1 METILF
7 RDIWLDDSEDALLA
21 FIVGKSILDDDEDLK
36 MIHRMAKDA
45 MSIASPKAVC
55 CIAEITARSSD
66 WIEIE
71 GIRITSPLV
80 MHNLENTHRVFPYI
94 ATCGTE
100 LEAWSHN
107 FSDPLEQYWADQ
119 VKLFYLGKIRSYMSD
134 QIRKRFFPVGHM
146 SSMNPGSLKEWP
158 LTQQA
163 VLFRILGNGAEDIGV
178 ALTDSFLML
187 PSKSSSGFFFSSK
200 EAYENCQFCPILN
213 CPGRRA
219 PYKE

>member
-21 FIVGKSILDDDEDLK
+21 FIVGKSILDDDEDLN

-119 VKLFYLGKIRSYMSD
+119 VKLF
-134 QIRKRFFPVGHM
+134 
-146 SSMNPGSLKEWP
+146 
-158 LTQQA
+158 
-163 VLFRILGNGAEDIGV
+163 
-178 ALTDSFLML
+178 
-187 PSKSSSGFFFSSK
+187 
-200 EAYENCQFCPILN
+200 
-213 CPGRRA
+213 
-219 PYKE
+219 